1 MAARRFD
8 ASYCDRMLRLSV
20 SVGSSA
26 SSVRLYLSVVVCVC
40 LSVLSVSQGR
50 FDWALYTKIEGRFVP
65 GRTLLICYSFKL
77 KRHPGCHTDFK
88 LEIPSSLVIH
98 FCVKLIVYS

>member
-40 LSVLSVSQGR
+40 RWDLTDPYIQQ
-50 FDWALYTKIEGRFVP
+50 IEGHRVP
-65 GRTLLICYSFKL
+65 GRN
-77 KRHPGCHTDFK
+77 
-88 LEIPSSLVIH
+88 LVI
-98 FCVKLIVYS
+98 VIRLS